1 MSDGDSKTY
10 DNLVQNKVYGETE
23 IKKEEC
29 VNHVAKRMGTALNNL
44 VAQGKA
50 QKDSIS
56 GKGKLTKDK
65 IIKIQNYYGRAIKD
79 NSSDVVMMKKEYL
92 PPFTIYAPL
101 TRIQSMFI
109 THLEIGHGAFGKG
122 PSPKVKPLESIMSMK
137 RCRLLLALKWYQFS
151 TGLLRKS
158 FSVGAL

>member
-10 DNLVQNKVYGETE
+10 DNLVQNKVYGEIE
-23 IKKEEC
+23 IKKKEC
-29 VNHVAKRMGTALNNL
+29 ENHVAKRMGTALNNL

-56 GKGKLTKDK
+56 AKGKLTKDK

-92 PPFTIYAPL
+92 PSFTIYA
-101 TRIQSMFI
+101 
-109 THLEIGHGAFGKG
+109 
-122 PSPKVKPLESIMSMK
+122 
-137 RCRLLLALKWYQFS
+137 ALKGSKACSLPTW
-151 TGLLRKS
+151 R
-158 FSVGAL
+158 